1 LFGYTFL
8 KGVSN
13 YGQFVPI
20 GLMRGV
26 RPSGQQPY
34 LVPAHPPIGLTGTG
48 IGTGLIGCG
57 CITVTCERN
66 NITIKITTKIIIRI
80 LLVSIIHFYNK
91 ITYYKLCYYKSEK

>member
-1 LFGYTFL
+1 MFGYTFL
-8 KGVSN
+8 KGVRN

-20 GLMRGV
+20 GFIRGV

-34 LVPAHPPIGLTGTG
+34 LVPAQPPIGLTGTG

-66 NITIKITTKIIIRI
+66 NITINITTKIIIRI
-80 LLVSIIHFYNK
+80 LLVSIYTIVKYF
-91 ITYYKLCYYKSEK
+91 IIIL